1 MPLSAVVVSAV
12 LLMSVMLL
20 RFKNN
25 NGDGKSGYGYND
37 LSGRRTRG

>member
-1 MPLSAVVVSAV
+1 MPLSAALVSLV

-25 NGDGKSGYGYND
+25 DGDGKSGYGNND
-37 LSGRRTRG
+37 LSGLRARD